1 VEDFVVKTLSTRK
14 GTNILLRLVFAAGL
28 LFPAQQLVAQTT
40 PTGTLPANEML
51 PAADIAADDTTD
63 DTAGFDAGQ
72 AAEGVRP
79 RSFRGISLGM
89 SRAEV
94 QDLLAADDLFFY
106 RGEPDVSLLP
116 RPNEVLLEVSG
127 LEYVKRAFFQF
138 HEDRLFIM
146 IFSMNERKIDHYSIF
161 TSLSAKYGKPDSLSP
176 AESIWQDEQT
186 RVSLERP
193 LAVKY
198 IDQAIFSQLQAEGEA
213 LENFAEILRQDFLN
227 DF

>member
-1 VEDFVVKTLSTRK
+1 MAKTLSTRK
-14 GTNILLRLVFAAGL
+14 GTNILLRLVLAAGL
-28 LFPAQQLVAQTT
+28 LFPAQQLTAQAN
-40 PTGTLPANEML
+40 PTGTAPSNDVV
-51 PAADIAADDTTD
+51 PAADIPADD
-63 DTAGFDAGQ
+63 ASGFDETLAAAGL
-72 AAEGVRP
+72 RP

-94 QDLLAADDLFFY
+94 QDLLTADDLFFY

-116 RPNEVLLEVSG
+116 RPNEILLEVSG

-198 IDQAIFSQLQAEGEA
+198 IDQTIFSQLQAEGEA